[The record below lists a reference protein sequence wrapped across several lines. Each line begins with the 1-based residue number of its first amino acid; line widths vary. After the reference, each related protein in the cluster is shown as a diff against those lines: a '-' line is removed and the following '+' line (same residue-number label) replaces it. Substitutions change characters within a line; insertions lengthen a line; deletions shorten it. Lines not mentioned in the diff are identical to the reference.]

1 MGSALDF
8 QSKDDG
14 SIPFI
19 HSNKIEIMPGWRNW
33 QTRQTQINLSAMARN
48 PIVES
53 PKFGEILLT
62 FTVHVKKYIEIV
74 QIEGLYTLINNV

>member
-1 MGSALDF
+1 MTLWDHENKKF
-8 QSKDDG
+8 FDILELRNFWQSW
-14 SIPFI
+14 SISPVLKTN
-19 HSNKIEIMPGWRNW
+19 S
-33 QTRQTQINLSAMARN
+33 SAMARN